1 MVVIVKKKRTS
12 RRPGLLQPTDSV
24 SSMRSTTERSL
35 SSSSLKKNG
44 NNDWNGAPF
53 KAPAVSFAQDYGYP
67 DTVHPPPEP
76 LGDEEIKESFYN
88 VS

>member
-44 NNDWNGAPF
+44 SDWGGAPF
-53 KAPAVSFAQDYGYP
+53 KAPAVSFAQDYGCP